1 MGMTVI
7 PERFEHIQSTFEEMG
22 TYRFPNQ
29 ILKMHR
35 VICNSRFMRQLIVG
49 VMILATTGSCS
60 SEDPLTKRLKMTSED
75 PLTKRLKMTSEE
87 KDEKRCELHIKHGK
101 AETALKT
108 ERDSKV
114 IDLQNICY
122 HSIEAA
128 LKPTREGALV
138 NLRSISRE
146 FVYAQ
151 LEEKRLRDE
160 LEENCKLIR
169 KKYDKK
175 IKEASKKAREEF
187 WRWGL
192 HPD

>member
-60 SEDPLTKRLKMTSED
+60 SED

-146 FVYAQ
+146 FVDAQ